1 MKFFNNKLSR
11 INLLILVGILTY
23 LYTNMSNSDGYGAAI
38 AKASPSVINISSKKN
53 IDTRSFNGRLPNDLM
68 GSGIIISNDGYII
81 TNLHVIEGTRSIEV
95 ELDDGQV
102 YTASLIG
109 FDERSDLAVIKI
121 TPIDTLQPIEVS
133 NSSSVQ
139 IGDQVIAIGNAFGLG
154 KTFTSGIISATGR
167 DYGNPYLEL
176 IQTDAAINPG
186 NSGGALINH
195 KGNLIGMNTKI
206 FSQTGSYAGI
216 GFALPANK
224 MIEVASEIIQY
235 GSVKRSWIGDFRVK
249 VKRFLLNN
257 NPTYGLEILELRNYG
272 PLFNSGKIKPGA
284 IILSINNESPTWENL
299 TGALKN
305 SFPGDEIDFQI
316 LQNSNLKDYK
326 VVTEAIPAQWVTHL
340 SRWDLVFLKT
350 KQYPPLHHLLESFQ
364 SLLLTCIHML
374 R

>member
-1 MKFFNNKLSR
+1 
-11 INLLILVGILTY
+11 
-23 LYTNMSNSDGYGAAI
+23 MSNSDGYVGAI
-38 AKASPSVINISSKKN
+38 AKASPSVINISITKN
-53 IDTRSFNGRLPNDLM
+53 IETRSFDRGQLNDLV
-68 GSGIIISNDGYII
+68 GSGIIISDDGYVI
-81 TNLHVIEGTRSIEV
+81 TNLHVIEGARIIEV
-95 ELDDGQV
+95 EFDDGQV
-102 YTASLIG
+102 YPASLIG

-121 TPIDTLQPIEVS
+121 TPMDVLKPIEVS

-139 IGDQVIAIGNAFGLG
+139 VGDQVIAIGNAFGLG

-249 VKRFLLNN
+249 IKRFLLNN
-257 NPTYGLEILELRNYG
+257 KPAYGLEILELRNYG
-272 PLFNSGKIKPGA
+272 PLFNSGKIQPGA
-284 IILSINNESPTWENL
+284 IILSINNQTPTWENL

-305 SFPGDEIDFQI
+305 SFPGDEISFQI
-316 LQNSNLKDYK
+316 LQNSNVKDYK
-326 VVTEAIPAQWVTHL
+326 VITEAIPI
-340 SRWDLVFLKT
+340 K
-350 KQYPPLHHLLESFQ
+350 
-364 SLLLTCIHML
+364 
-374 R
+374 

>member
-1 MKFFNNKLSR
+1 
-11 INLLILVGILTY
+11 
-23 LYTNMSNSDGYGAAI
+23 MSNDDGYVEAI
-38 AKASPSVINISSKKN
+38 SKASSSVINITSVKN
-53 IDTRSFNGRLPNDLM
+53 IETRLFAGASENNVM
-68 GSGIIISNDGYII
+68 GSGIIISDDGYII
-81 TNLHVIEGTRSIEV
+81 TNMHVIEGKRLIYV

-102 YTASLIG
+102 YSASLIG

-121 TPIDTLQPIEVS
+121 LPSDPLKPIEVS
-133 NSSSVQ
+133 DSSSVQ

-176 IQTDAAINPG
+176 FQTDAAINPG

-206 FSQTGSYAGI
+206 FSKTGSYTGI

-224 MIEVASEIIQY
+224 MIEVASEIIQF
-235 GSVKRSWIGDFRVK
+235 GSVRRSWIGDFRVK

-257 NPTYGLEILELRNYG
+257 ELTYGLEISELRNYG

-284 IILSINNESPTWENL
+284 IILSINNQSPTWENL
-299 TGALKN
+299 TDALKN

-316 LQNSNLKDYK
+316 LQNSNVKDHK
-326 VVTEAIPAQWVTHL
+326 IITEAIP
-340 SRWDLVFLKT
+340 T
-350 KQYPPLHHLLESFQ
+350 K
-364 SLLLTCIHML
+364 
-374 R
+374 

>member
-1 MKFFNNKLSR
+1 MRLFNNKLSR
-11 INLLILVGILTY
+11 INFLILVVILTY
-23 LYTNMSNSDGYGAAI
+23 LYTNMSNGDGYVEAI
-38 AKASPSVINISSKKN
+38 SKASPSVINITSKGNNETRLFNGKSSKDV
-53 IDTRSFNGRLPNDLM
+53 I

-81 TNLHVIEGTRSIEV
+81 TNLHVIQGTTLIEV

-102 YTASLIG
+102 YPATLIG

-121 TPIDTLQPIEVS
+121 SAMDALKQIEVS

-206 FSQTGSYAGI
+206 FSKTGSYAGI

-249 VKRFLLNN
+249 FKRFLLNKKV
-257 NPTYGLEILELRNYG
+257 TYGLEILELKNYG
-272 PLFNSGKIKPGA
+272 PLFNNGAVNQGA
-284 IILSINNESPTWENL
+284 IILSINDKPPSWENL
-299 TGALKN
+299 TGALNN
-305 SFPGDEIDFQI
+305 SFPGDEINFQI
-316 LQNSNLKDYK
+316 LQDSNVKTLKI
-326 VVTEAIPAQWVTHL
+326 T
-340 SRWDLVFLKT
+340 T
-350 KQYPPLHHLLESFQ
+350 KAMPN
-364 SLLLTCIHML
+364 
-374 R
+374 

>member
-1 MKFFNNKLSR
+1 
-11 INLLILVGILTY
+11 
-23 LYTNMSNSDGYGAAI
+23 MSNSDGYVGAI
-38 AKASPSVINISSKKN
+38 AKASPSVINISIKKN
-53 IDTRSFNGRLPNDLM
+53 IETRSFDRGQLNDLV
-68 GSGIIISNDGYII
+68 GSGIIISDDGYVI
-81 TNLHVIEGTRSIEV
+81 TNLHVIEGARIIEV

-102 YTASLIG
+102 YPASLIG

-121 TPIDTLQPIEVS
+121 TPMDILKPIEVS

-139 IGDQVIAIGNAFGLG
+139 VGDQVIAIGNAFGLG

-249 VKRFLLNN
+249 IKRFLLNN
-257 NPTYGLEILELRNYG
+257 KPTYGLEILELRNYG
-272 PLFNSGKIKPGA
+272 PLFNSGKIQPGA
-284 IILSINNESPTWENL
+284 IILSINNQTPTWENL

-305 SFPGDEIDFQI
+305 SFPGDEISFQI
-316 LQNSNLKDYK
+316 LQNSNVKDYK
-326 VVTEAIPAQWVTHL
+326 VITEAIPI
-340 SRWDLVFLKT
+340 K
-350 KQYPPLHHLLESFQ
+350 
-364 SLLLTCIHML
+364 
-374 R
+374 

>member
-1 MKFFNNKLSR
+1 MRFFNNKLSR
-11 INLLILVGILTY
+11 INFLILLGILTY
-23 LYTNMSNSDGYGAAI
+23 LYTNMSNDNGYVEAI
-38 AKASPSVINISSKKN
+38 SKASPSVINIRSAKN
-53 IDTRSFNGRLPNDLM
+53 IETRLFDGAIENDVI

-81 TNLHVIEGTRSIEV
+81 TNMHVIEGKRLINV

-102 YTASLIG
+102 YNASLIG

-121 TPIDTLQPIEVS
+121 VPSDPLTPIEVS

-206 FSQTGSYAGI
+206 FSKTGSYTGI

-224 MIEVASEIIQY
+224 MIEVASEIIQF

-249 VKRFLLNN
+249 TKRFLLNN
-257 NPTYGLEILELRNYG
+257 ELAYGLEILELRNYG
-272 PLFNSGKIKPGA
+272 PLFNSEKIKPGD

-305 SFPGDEIDFQI
+305 SFPGDEINFQI
-316 LQNSNLKDYK
+316 LQDFEVNNYT
-326 VVTEAIPAQWVTHL
+326 VFTEAMPV
-340 SRWDLVFLKT
+340 K
-350 KQYPPLHHLLESFQ
+350 
-364 SLLLTCIHML
+364 
-374 R
+374 

>member
-1 MKFFNNKLSR
+1 
-11 INLLILVGILTY
+11 
-23 LYTNMSNSDGYGAAI
+23 MSNSDGYVAAI
-38 AKASPSVINISSKKN
+38 AKASPSVINISIKKN
-53 IDTRSFNGRLPNDLM
+53 IETRSFDRGQLNDLV
-68 GSGIIISNDGYII
+68 GSGIIISDDGYVI
-81 TNLHVIEGTRSIEV
+81 TNLHVIEDARIIEV

-102 YTASLIG
+102 YLASLIG

-121 TPIDTLQPIEVS
+121 TTMDVLKPIEVS

-139 IGDQVIAIGNAFGLG
+139 VGDQVIAIGNAFGLG

-249 VKRFLLNN
+249 IKRFLLNDK
-257 NPTYGLEILELRNYG
+257 PAYGLEILELRNYG
-272 PLFNSGKIKPGA
+272 PLFNSGKIQPGA
-284 IILSINNESPTWENL
+284 IILSINNQTPTWENL

-305 SFPGDEIDFQI
+305 SFPGDEISFQI
-316 LQNSNLKDYK
+316 LQNSNVKDYK
-326 VVTEAIPAQWVTHL
+326 VITEAIPI
-340 SRWDLVFLKT
+340 K
-350 KQYPPLHHLLESFQ
+350 
-364 SLLLTCIHML
+364 
-374 R
+374 

>member
-1 MKFFNNKLSR
+1 MRFFNNKLSR
-11 INLLILVGILTY
+11 INFLILVGILTY
-23 LYTNMSNSDGYGAAI
+23 LYINMSNSDGYVGAI
-38 AKASPSVINISSKKN
+38 AKASSSVINISIKKN
-53 IDTRSFNGRLPNDLM
+53 IETRSFDRGQLNDLV
-68 GSGIIISNDGYII
+68 GSGIIISDDGYVI
-81 TNLHVIEGTRSIEV
+81 TNLHVIEGARIIEV

-102 YTASLIG
+102 YPASLIG

-121 TPIDTLQPIEVS
+121 TSMDVLKPIEVS

-139 IGDQVIAIGNAFGLG
+139 VGDQVIAIGNAFGLG

-249 VKRFLLNN
+249 IKRFLLNN
-257 NPTYGLEILELRNYG
+257 KPAYGLEILELRNYG
-272 PLFNSGKIKPGA
+272 PLFNSGKIQPGA
-284 IILSINNESPTWENL
+284 IILSINNQTPTWENL

-305 SFPGDEIDFQI
+305 SFPGDEISFQI
-316 LQNSNLKDYK
+316 LQNSNVKDYK
-326 VVTEAIPAQWVTHL
+326 VITEAIPI
-340 SRWDLVFLKT
+340 K
-350 KQYPPLHHLLESFQ
+350 
-364 SLLLTCIHML
+364 
-374 R
+374 

>member
-11 INLLILVGILTY
+11 INFLILVGILTY
-23 LYTNMSNSDGYGAAI
+23 LYINMSNSDGYVVAI

-53 IDTRSFNGRLPNDLM
+53 IDARLFDGRSVNDFM

-81 TNLHVIEGTRSIEV
+81 TNLHVIKGTSIIEV

-102 YTASLIG
+102 YPASLIG

-121 TPIDTLQPIEVS
+121 NPMDSLKPIEVS
-133 NSSSVQ
+133 NSASVQ
-139 IGDQVIAIGNAFGLG
+139 IGDEAIAIGNAFGLG

-249 VKRFLLNN
+249 AKRLLLNN
-257 NPTYGLEILELRNYG
+257 KPTYGLEILELKNYG
-272 PLFNSGKIKPGA
+272 PLFNSGKIKSGA

-305 SFPGDEIDFQI
+305 SFPGDEISFRI
-316 LQNSNLKDYK
+316 LQNSNVEDYK
-326 VVTEAIPAQWVTHL
+326 VMTEAIPN
-340 SRWDLVFLKT
+340 
-350 KQYPPLHHLLESFQ
+350 
-364 SLLLTCIHML
+364 
-374 R
+374 

>member
-11 INLLILVGILTY
+11 INFLILVGILTY
-23 LYTNMSNSDGYGAAI
+23 LYINMSDSDGYVVAI
-38 AKASPSVINISSKKN
+38 GKASPSVINISSRKN
-53 IDTRSFNGRLPNDLM
+53 IDSRIFNGRSANDLR
-68 GSGIIISNDGYII
+68 GSGIIISDDGYII
-81 TNLHVIEGTRSIEV
+81 TNLHVIEGTRIIEV

-121 TPIDTLQPIEVS
+121 TPIDTLKPIEVS

-326 VVTEAIPAQWVTHL
+326 VVTEAIPAQ
-340 SRWDLVFLKT
+340 
-350 KQYPPLHHLLESFQ
+350 
-364 SLLLTCIHML
+364 
-374 R
+374 

>member
-11 INLLILVGILTY
+11 INFLILVGILTY
-23 LYTNMSNSDGYGAAI
+23 LYINMSNSDGYVVAI

-53 IDTRSFNGRLPNDLM
+53 IDARLFDGRSVNDFM

-81 TNLHVIEGTRSIEV
+81 TNLHVIEGTSIIEV

-102 YTASLIG
+102 YPASLIG

-121 TPIDTLQPIEVS
+121 NPIDSLKPIEVS
-133 NSSSVQ
+133 NSASVQ
-139 IGDQVIAIGNAFGLG
+139 IGDEAIAIGNAFGLG

-249 VKRFLLNN
+249 AKRLLLNN
-257 NPTYGLEILELRNYG
+257 KPTYGLEILELKNYG
-272 PLFNSGKIKPGA
+272 PLFNSGKIKSGA
-284 IILSINNESPTWENL
+284 IILSINSESPTWENL

-305 SFPGDEIDFQI
+305 SFPGDEISFRI
-316 LQNSNLKDYK
+316 LQNSNVEDYK
-326 VVTEAIPAQWVTHL
+326 VMTEAIPN
-340 SRWDLVFLKT
+340 
-350 KQYPPLHHLLESFQ
+350 
-364 SLLLTCIHML
+364 
-374 R
+374 

>member
-1 MKFFNNKLSR
+1 
-11 INLLILVGILTY
+11 
-23 LYTNMSNSDGYGAAI
+23 MSNSDGYVGAI
-38 AKASPSVINISSKKN
+38 AKASPSVINISIKKN
-53 IDTRSFNGRLPNDLM
+53 IETRSFDRGQLNDLV
-68 GSGIIISNDGYII
+68 GSGIIISDDGYVI
-81 TNLHVIEGTRSIEV
+81 TNLHVIEGARIIEV

-102 YTASLIG
+102 YSASLIG

-121 TPIDTLQPIEVS
+121 TPMDVLKPIEVS

-139 IGDQVIAIGNAFGLG
+139 VGDQVIAIGNAFGLG

-249 VKRFLLNN
+249 IKRFLLNN
-257 NPTYGLEILELRNYG
+257 KPAYGLEILELRNYG
-272 PLFNSGKIKPGA
+272 PLFNSGKIQPGA
-284 IILSINNESPTWENL
+284 IILSINNQTPTWENL

-305 SFPGDEIDFQI
+305 SFPGDEISFQI
-316 LQNSNLKDYK
+316 LQNSNVKDYK
-326 VVTEAIPAQWVTHL
+326 VITEAIPI
-340 SRWDLVFLKT
+340 K
-350 KQYPPLHHLLESFQ
+350 
-364 SLLLTCIHML
+364 
-374 R
+374 